1 MNSQPPVSH
10 ILTKTQ
16 KLSRLA
22 GPPYSPPGGPAGK
35 ENIPDFSLTSPHLW
49 ALRIRL
55 CLFFALLLICVWL
68 FSAFMAWIEGREYR
82 GYINEFYDTQ
92 QILLAKRLAS
102 TDFSALV
109 KPLPHTQDE
118 IREAIGKNRERFH
131 KDALAFAVFT
141 HDGKTVL
148 TDGHKGNN
156 FIFHDNSTGFVNST
170 IYGSDDF
177 WRIVWTPSADGNFV
191 IAVGQQLEQRDDIF
205 LDMLMQQ
212 IRPWVLL
219 LPLLL
224 LGLFWILSRELAP
237 LRAVTTQLE
246 TRHPED
252 ISPLQS
258 GNIPAEVRPMVKAL
272 NSLFSR
278 IGEMIQRERSFISD
292 AAHELRTPLT
302 ALRIQAE
309 VASLSINDREELV
322 HALKKLLCGIDKS
335 TQLVEQL
342 LMLSRLETMQDLG
355 STGMPSGRIDWLS
368 MLDELVLE
376 HKAFAGK
383 KGITLN
389 YLVSGEPREF
399 TGYPVLLSLLVRNL
413 LDNAVKYTPENGLI
427 QITLERHSLTIEN
440 SGSGVPD
447 SFLPRLCER
456 FARPPG
462 QAGPGSGLGLS
473 IAQRAAAINRLALS
487 FHNRSGEYG
496 GGFVARLALP

>member
-1 MNSQPPVSH
+1 M
-10 ILTKTQ
+10 LTKTQ

-22 GPPYSPPGGPAGK
+22 AHPYDLAGGQDKKKGMPG
-35 ENIPDFSLTSPHLW
+35 FSLTSPHLW
-49 ALRIRL
+49 ALRLRL
-55 CLFFALLLICVWL
+55 CLFFALLLISVWL
-68 FSAFMAWIEGREYR
+68 FSAFMAWLEGKEYR

-102 TDFSALV
+102 TDFSTLAASR
-109 KPLPHTQDE
+109 PLAQTELREE
-118 IREAIGKNRERFH
+118 ISNSNERFH

-141 HDGKTVL
+141 NDGKTVL

-156 FIFHDNSTGFVNST
+156 FIFRNNSAGFVNSSV
-170 IYGSDDF
+170 YGSDDF

-191 IAVGQQLEQRDDIF
+191 IAVGQMLDQRDDIF
-205 LDMLMQQ
+205 QSMLMQQ

-224 LGLFWILSRELAP
+224 FGLFWILSRELAP

-252 ISPLQS
+252 TSPLYS
-258 GNIPAEVRPMVKAL
+258 GNIPADVRPMVKAL
-272 NSLFSR
+272 NSLFTR
-278 IGEMIQRERSFISD
+278 IGNMIQRERAFISD

-309 VASLSINDREELV
+309 VARLAINDRESLD

-342 LMLSRLETMQDLG
+342 LMLSRLETMHDLD
-355 STGMPSGRIDWLS
+355 STELSADGIDWLS
-368 MLDELVLE
+368 MLDELVME
-376 HKAFAGK
+376 HKTLAGK
-383 KGITLN
+383 KRITLN
-389 YLVSGEPREF
+389 YLMSEEPREF
-399 TGYPVLLSLLVRNL
+399 KGYPVLLTLLLRNL

-427 QITLERHSLTIEN
+427 QITLEKHCLTIEN
-440 SGSGVPD
+440 SGPGVPD
-447 SFLPRLCER
+447 TFLPRLCER

-473 IAQRAAAINRLALS
+473 IAQRAAAINRLDLS
-487 FHNRSGEYG
+487 LHNRPGEYG
-496 GGFVARLALP
+496 GGFVARLHLP